1 VLVETHNEW
10 QVSDR
15 RYLSEG
21 SMALLDKTTNTT
33 KEVATPAYSRH
44 NQHHSQTRTR

>member
-1 VLVETHNEW
+1 VLVENHNEW

-15 RYLSEG
+15 HYLSED

-33 KEVATPAYSRH
+33 KKVATPALL
-44 NQHHSQTRTR
+44 TA